1 MTVKGSIF
9 DAIYLH
15 NSKFKSS
22 LTFPFLNFMAKLA
35 LDSHFHAYNMFSKNL
50 LGLKVGTV
58 AYFVLGARSVEQ
70 K

>member
-50 LGLKVGTV
+50 
-58 AYFVLGARSVEQ
+58 
-70 K
+70 